1 MKCRRIRREL
11 LWLARFGE
19 FGPSSQPHL
28 DHLAGCRGCRDEVG
42 YDREMVRRLRAAL
55 AARVDGMSPSAS
67 AWEGILERAQ
77 APEPSR
83 LSVWWGRSTGIVGRL
98 RTATAMAG
106 TGLALVLALNM
117 EVIPVSA
124 PAQTDAA
131 VESRPSTLQQ
141 VPRLPTGRT
150 ALVPF
155 LRLDSGATVATRPD
169 PEAAMTRAQARI
181 STPPT
186 LAAAEEASDEVE
198 PPAQLRVV
206 FRSLQSPEPSRAAD
220 RHSSDGEAVTST
232 LQRKPVPSEPG
243 QPS

>member
-11 LWLARFGE
+11 LWLVRFGE

-28 DHLAGCRGCRDEVG
+28 DHLAGCQGCRDEIG

-55 AARVDGMSPSAS
+55 AARIEGMNPSAA
-67 AWEGILERAQ
+67 AWEGILQRAQ

-83 LSVWWGRSTGIVGRL
+83 LSAWWSRSASIVGRL

-131 VESRPSTLQQ
+131 VESRLSTLEQ

-155 LRLDSGATVATRPD
+155 LRLDSDAATASRPD

-181 STPPT
+181 STPP
-186 LAAAEEASDEVE
+186 AQPVAEEPADEEE

-206 FRSLQSPEPSRAAD
+206 FRSLHSPDPSRADD
-220 RHSSDGEAVTST
+220 RNAGGSGALIST
-232 LQRKPVPSEPG
+232 PQPEPVPSEPG

>member
-1 MKCRRIRREL
+1 MRCRRIRREL

-28 DHLAGCRGCRDEVG
+28 DHLAGCQACRDEIG
-42 YDREMVRRLRAAL
+42 YDRETVRRLRAAL
-55 AARVDGMSPSAS
+55 AARIEGMSPPAA
-67 AWEGILERAQ
+67 AWERILQRAQ

-83 LSVWWGRSTGIVGRL
+83 LSVWWSRSTSIVGRL

-155 LRLDSGATVATRPD
+155 LRLDSGAETATRPD

-181 STPPT
+181 STPPALPVVEET
-186 LAAAEEASDEVE
+186 SAEEE
-198 PPAQLRVV
+198 PPAELRVV
-206 FRSLQSPEPSRAAD
+206 FRSLQSPEPSRADD
-220 RHSSDGEAVTST
+220 RNASGGGALTST
-232 LQRKPVPSEPG
+232 AQPAPVPSEPG

>member
-1 MKCRRIRREL
+1 MRCRRIRREL

-19 FGPSSQPHL
+19 LGPSSQLHL
-28 DHLAGCRGCRDEVG
+28 DHLAGCQGCRDEIG

-55 AARVDGMSPSAS
+55 VARIEGMSPSAA

-83 LSVWWGRSTGIVGRL
+83 LSVWWVRSTSIVGRL

-124 PAQTDAA
+124 PVQTDAA
-131 VESRPSTLQQ
+131 VESRPSSLQQ

-155 LRLDSGATVATRPD
+155 LRLDSDASPATRPD
-169 PEAAMTRAQARI
+169 PEADMTRAQARV
-181 STPPT
+181 STPPA
-186 LAAAEEASDEVE
+186 LPVAEEPADDEE

-206 FRSLQSPEPSRAAD
+206 FRSLQSPEPSRADD
-220 RHSSDGEAVTST
+220 RNAGGSAALTPTPQLE
-232 LQRKPVPSEPG
+232 PVPSEPG
-243 QPS
+243 EPS